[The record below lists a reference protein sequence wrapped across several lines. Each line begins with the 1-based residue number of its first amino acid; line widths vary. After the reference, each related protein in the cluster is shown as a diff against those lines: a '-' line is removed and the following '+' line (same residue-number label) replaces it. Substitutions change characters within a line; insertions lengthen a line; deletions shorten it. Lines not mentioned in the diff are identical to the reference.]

1 MSRILVTGAAGYLG
15 AAVVAD
21 LTAHGHHVVAT
32 DRSAIDAAASV
43 ERVTGDLLDPVFV
56 EQLFAQP
63 YDLIVHCAAAVPL
76 ASDDPGEYNRINVG
90 ISRAVARATRPG
102 TFLIA
107 IGSSAVWGRP
117 CGVINRST
125 PVAPFEAYGRSK
137 LAAERAI
144 AQELDQRSVGYA
156 IIRPRTIVGPGRG
169 GIFAVLLRWIRA
181 DLPIPLAGDGSAR
194 LSMVGISDL
203 TALIRYIGEQRITG
217 IWPAVS
223 PGVRPLKTEIA
234 ALITRERSKSIMVAV
249 PAPLIRLAG
258 WLLARLGRS
267 PFRPWHLGGWSSPEF
282 LIDESWRPEGFRYRD
297 SSADLLDTL
306 ALGSATTGASPHRST
321 LDTPTIDRMLRLAR
335 PLLALRRI
343 R

>member
-107 IGSSAVWGRP
+107 IGSSA
-117 CGVINRST
+117 
-125 PVAPFEAYGRSK
+125 
-137 LAAERAI
+137 
-144 AQELDQRSVGYA
+144 
-156 IIRPRTIVGPGRG
+156 
-169 GIFAVLLRWIRA
+169 
-181 DLPIPLAGDGSAR
+181 
-194 LSMVGISDL
+194 
-203 TALIRYIGEQRITG
+203 
-217 IWPAVS
+217 
-223 PGVRPLKTEIA
+223 
-234 ALITRERSKSIMVAV
+234 
-249 PAPLIRLAG
+249 
-258 WLLARLGRS
+258 
-267 PFRPWHLGGWSSPEF
+267 SSE
-282 LIDESWRPEGFRYRD
+282 
-297 SSADLLDTL
+297 
-306 ALGSATTGASPHRST
+306 
-321 LDTPTIDRMLRLAR
+321 
-335 PLLALRRI
+335 
-343 R
+343 